1 MDDDEILSDW
11 VIALKERQ
19 ERFALSLID
28 VAYGPGTGNLA
39 VVEKNEDL
47 LANYRADAWDIM
59 LANPHLLDLEMRT
72 NLAHLGLIKEE
83 D

>member
-1 MDDDEILSDW
+1 MDDEILSNW

-19 ERFALSLID
+19 ERLAMNLLD
-28 VAYGPGTGNLA
+28 LVYGDGAWEDAEQELRGN
-39 VVEKNEDL
+39 
-47 LANYRADAWDIM
+47 YIADAWDIL

-72 NLAHLGLIKEE
+72 NLTHLGLIKE